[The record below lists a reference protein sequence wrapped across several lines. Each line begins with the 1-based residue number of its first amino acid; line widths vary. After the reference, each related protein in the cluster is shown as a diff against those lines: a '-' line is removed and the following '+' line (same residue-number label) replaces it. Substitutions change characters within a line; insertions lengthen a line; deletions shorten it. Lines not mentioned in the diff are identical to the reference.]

1 MQGKVYLVGAGPG
14 AADLITLRAVRLL
27 EEADIVFHDALVNPE
42 VLTLARHATLVE
54 VGKRCGQFSAH
65 QSEINRLLVEA
76 ARTYSCVVRLKGG
89 DPMIFGR
96 AQEEMDALENSGV
109 EFEVVPG
116 ITAAVAASADLKV
129 SLTNRGVS
137 RHVVFV
143 TPRAA
148 PDAPPNDWIT
158 PVMRADTAAIYM
170 GSSEAAHLAQTL
182 ISHGRSA
189 DTPVVLVANA
199 SLPDRSARH
208 FHLGTL
214 AALPAGELEGP
225 VLILIGEVYRRGLAG
240 TGGS

>member
-1 MQGKVYLVGAGPG
+1 MR
-14 AADLITLRAVRLL
+14 AARLL
-27 EEADIVFHDALVNPE
+27 EAADIVFHDALVNPE
-42 VLTLARHATLVE
+42 VLKFARNATLVE

-65 QSEINRLLVEA
+65 QSQINRLLVDA
-76 ARTYSCVVRLKGG
+76 ARTHACVVRLKGG
-89 DPMIFGR
+89 DPMMFGR
-96 AQEEMDALENSGV
+96 AQEEMDALEDSGI

-116 ITAAVAASADLKV
+116 ITAALAASADLKV

-158 PVMRADTAAIYM
+158 PVLRADTAAIYM
-170 GSSEAAHLAQTL
+170 GSSEAPYLAQTL

-189 DTPVVLVANA
+189 ETPVVLVANA

-208 FHLGTL
+208 LHLGTL
-214 AALPAGELEGP
+214 AKLPAAELEGP
-225 VLILIGEVYRRGLAG
+225 VLILIGEVYRKGLRV
-240 TGGS
+240 TGES